1 MHAEFTVLLKPHPKG
16 VRASVA
22 ELEGVSAVGGTLEEV
37 RAKLVERVR
46 ANLEAQRRKAIARAG
61 PEVALESV
69 RVELSNSPAPKREK
83 ARRHKARR
91 KSREEPNLLQVLLQE
106 GLIVE
111 IPPMDSLDTDRLPF
125 ISVKGKPI
133 SEEIIEDRR

>member
-22 ELEGVSAVGGTLEEV
+22 ELPGVSAVGGTREEA
-37 RAKLVERVR
+37 RAKLVERVC

-61 PEVALESV
+61 PETVLESV
-69 RVELSNSPAPKREK
+69 RVEIANSPAPKRQRR
-83 ARRHKARR
+83 ARPKSRR
-91 KSREEPNLLQVLLQE
+91 KEREELDVLQVMLQE
-106 GLIVE
+106 GLINE
-111 IPPMDSLDTDRLPF
+111 IPPLNSLDRDRLRL

>member
-16 VRASVA
+16 VRASIA
-22 ELEGVSAVGGTLEEV
+22 ELAGVSAVGGTREEV

-61 PEVALESV
+61 PEVALDSL
-69 RVELSNSPAPKREK
+69 RVEISNGPAPNREK
-83 ARRHKARR
+83 SPRPKARR
-91 KSREEPNLLQVLLQE
+91 KSRGEPNLLQVLLQE
-106 GLIVE
+106 GLINA

-125 ISVKGKPI
+125 ISVAGKPI